1 LQNFCYTNFTMQKN
15 LYDVLGVSKDASD
28 TEIKKAYR
36 KLAQQHH
43 PDVNADNPEAEK
55 KFKEINLA
63 YEVLSDKQKRQ
74 QYEQFGST
82 GGPGQGGFS
91 GFDPSSFSGDFS
103 DIFETFF
110 GGRGSHGGRSQ
121 PRGPQPGNDIESLLS
136 LSFEEAAFGSE
147 KQLELTKADTCQTC
161 KGNGAEPGS
170 SIVTCHECHGAGQVR
185 SVRQTILGQIQTTR
199 PCSTCQGEGKIP
211 EKKCKSCHGQMRTR
225 QKSRVTV
232 KIPAG
237 IENGATIR
245 LQEKGEAGIHG
256 GHYGDLYLHIQI
268 RPHATF
274 ERHGY
279 DVHMRQSLHL
289 LQSVLGDE
297 IEVETLHGKI
307 KLKIPAGTQIGQTF
321 KIKGKGIP
329 HMRGTGHGD
338 HLVKVQV
345 EIPQKL
351 SKREKELYASL
362 VKESGL
368 TIKGEGGFL
377 EKFIG

>member
-1 LQNFCYTNFTMQKN
+1 MEKN
-15 LYDVLGVSKDASD
+15 LYDVLGVAKNASD
-28 TEIKKAYR
+28 AELKRAYR

-43 PDVNADNPEAEK
+43 PDVNKDNPESEK

-63 YEVLSDKQKRQ
+63 YEVLSDKQKRT
-74 QYEQFGST
+74 QYDQFGSMGKT
-82 GGPGQGGFS
+82 GRGGFS
-91 GFDPSSFSGDFS
+91 GFDPSGFSGDFS

-110 GGRGSHGGRSQ
+110 GGMGARGGQARSQ
-121 PRGPQPGNDIESLLS
+121 GPEPGSDIESVLS
-136 LSFEEAAFGSE
+136 LSFEEAAFGAE
-147 KQLELTKADTCQTC
+147 KQLELIKSDVCEDC
-161 KGNGAEPGS
+161 KGTGAEPGS
-170 SIVTCHECHGAGQVR
+170 KVVTCTECHGTGQVR
-185 SVRQTILGQIQTTR
+185 SVRQTILGQIQTAR
-199 PCSTCQGEGKIP
+199 PCSTCRGEGKFA
-211 EKKCKSCHGQMRTR
+211 EKKCKTCHGQMRTR

-237 IENGATIR
+237 IENGATLR
-245 LQEKGEAGIHG
+245 LQSKGEAGTHG

-268 RPHATF
+268 RSHASF

-279 DVHMRQSLHL
+279 DVHSKQTLHL
-289 LQSVLGDE
+289 LQGVLGDE
-297 IEVETLHGKI
+297 LEVDTLHGKV
-307 KLKIPAGTQIGQTF
+307 KLKIPAGTQGGQIF

-329 HMRGTGHGD
+329 HMRGSAHGD

-351 SKREKELYASL
+351 TKREKELYADL

-377 EKFIG
+377 EKLIG